1 MKIAV
6 VGNTGFI
13 GSHLVKS
20 LDKSGIESIGF
31 NSKNPILSE
40 NSDLAA
46 KLIESDCIIWVAGRL
61 NPSIAS
67 QDQALVNQECDQW
80 DEIVK
85 KLQSS
90 IFCELRKKIVFLSSG
105 GCVYD
110 YSPDPIKEDFH
121 AHGSNE
127 YGRAKIKMENRLL
140 DSNLNGIVLR
150 VSNVYGQGQQTG
162 RGQGV
167 IAEWASAIKNR
178 KPITVYGNIEA
189 SRDFV
194 HVSDLVSAITLS
206 SHSQFQG
213 ILNVGSGISTT
224 LQQVLDSF
232 SAAVD
237 MGFIVD
243 IAPSRQIDKKS
254 YVLDISKAKKIL
266 GWSPSIGVN
275 QGIQELVLEG

>member
-1 MKIAV
+1 
-6 VGNTGFI
+6 
-13 GSHLVKS
+13 
-20 LDKSGIESIGF
+20 
-31 NSKNPILSE
+31 
-40 NSDLAA
+40 
-46 KLIESDCIIWVAGRL
+46 
-61 NPSIAS
+61 
-67 QDQALVNQECDQW
+67 LVNQECDQW

-110 YSPDPIKEDFH
+110 YSPDPIKEDFP

-127 YGRAKIKMENRLL
+127 YGRAKIKMDNRLL

-167 IAEWASAIKNR
+167 IAEWASAIKNG

>member
-1 MKIAV
+1 M
-6 VGNTGFI
+6 
-13 GSHLVKS
+13 
-20 LDKSGIESIGF
+20 
-31 NSKNPILSE
+31 
-40 NSDLAA
+40 
-46 KLIESDCIIWVAGRL
+46 
-61 NPSIAS
+61 
-67 QDQALVNQECDQW
+67 VNQECDQW
-80 DEIVK
+80 DETVE

-110 YSPDPIKEDFH
+110 YSPDPIKEDFP

-167 IAEWASAIKNR
+167 IAEWANSIKNR
-178 KPITVYGNIEA
+178 NPITVYGNIDA
-189 SRDFV
+189 SRDFI
-194 HVSDLVSAITLS
+194 HISDLVSAITLS
-206 SHSQFQG
+206 CGNEFQG

-224 LQQVLDSF
+224 LQQILDSF
-232 SAAVD
+232 SSAAGMDFLVD
-237 MGFIVD
+237 F
-243 IAPSRQIDKKS
+243 APSREIDKKS
-254 YVLDISKAKKIL
+254 YVLDISKTKKLL
-266 GWSPSIGVN
+266 GWSPLIGVN